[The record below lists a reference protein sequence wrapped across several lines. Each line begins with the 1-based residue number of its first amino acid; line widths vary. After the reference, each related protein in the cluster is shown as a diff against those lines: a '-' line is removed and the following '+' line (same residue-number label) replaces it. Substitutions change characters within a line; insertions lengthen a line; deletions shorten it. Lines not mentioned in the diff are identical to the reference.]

1 MVADLARLPDAAS
14 LVLGRLSRDAVADLV
29 RAVRPGDASDDAL
42 IDAFADDSEGLPLHV
57 VAALASG
64 EAPGALMP
72 RDVHALLR
80 DRLGSVGEIATQVLA
95 AAAVIGRS
103 FDLATVRAASG
114 RTEEETV
121 DALEE
126 AMRRGIVREVGGG
139 PFQPVTYDFVH
150 GRMRDVAYE
159 ATSLARRRLLH
170 RRAADAIRSETGTT
184 DRDDLTRYALIAAH
198 EREAGRPIEAAA
210 ASLEA
215 ADRAAAVYANRE
227 AIDHLEAAVG
237 LGGSHDAVIHVRI
250 GELRARLGEYPAA
263 IAALE
268 TAAALAAP
276 DDLPA
281 IEIALGGVHRRR
293 GDMVAAASYLDAA
306 LATPGLPDALR
317 ARGLVERS
325 VVALRSRDLGDA
337 DEAASA
343 ARDLA
348 TRVGDP
354 HLAGVAERIVGLVA
368 QSRGDS
374 MAARLA
380 LERSVAMAA
389 DDPDVTAS
397 IAATTALALT
407 IAGDGE
413 VDEAMALGVHAV
425 EACRRIGDRH
435 LEAAV
440 ENHLADLLHDAGRE
454 DLAMEHLKRAVTLF
468 ADIGEGAGDP
478 DPGIWTLAAW

>member
-1 MVADLARLPDAAS
+1 
-14 LVLGRLSRDAVADLV
+14 
-29 RAVRPGDASDDAL
+29 
-42 IDAFADDSEGLPLHV
+42 
-57 VAALASG
+57 
-64 EAPGALMP
+64 MP

-80 DRLGSVGEIATQVLA
+80 DRLGSVGETATQVLA

-114 RTEEETV
+114 RTDEETI

-139 PFQPVTYDFVH
+139 PHQPVTYDFVH

-159 ATSLARRRLLH
+159 TTSLARRRLLH

-184 DRDDLTRYALIAAH
+184 GRDDLTRYALIAAH
-198 EREAGRPIEAAA
+198 EREAGRPAEAAA

-215 ADRAAAVYANRE
+215 ADRAEAVYANRE

-263 IAALE
+263 IGALE
-268 TAAALAAP
+268 TAAALATP
-276 DDLPA
+276 DDLAA

-306 LATPGLPDALR
+306 LSTPGLPESLR

-325 VVALRSRDLGDA
+325 VVALRAGDLPFA

-343 ARDLA
+343 ALDLA
-348 TRVGDP
+348 TAIGDP

-368 QSRGDS
+368 QSRGDPA
-374 MAARLA
+374 AARA
-380 LERSVAMAA
+380 SLERSVAMAA
-389 DDPDVTAS
+389 DDPDVTTS
-397 IAATTALALT
+397 IAATTALALV
-407 IAGDGE
+407 IAGEGQ
-413 VDEAMALGVHAV
+413 VDEAVALGVSAV

-440 ENHLADLLHDAGRE
+440 ENHLADILHDADRTE
-454 DLAMEHLKRAVTLF
+454 ESMVHLKRAVALF
-468 ADIGEGAGDP
+468 AEIGVGAP
-478 DPGIWTLAAW
+478 EHDPGIWTLAAW

>member
-1 MVADLARLPDAAS
+1 
-14 LVLGRLSRDAVADLV
+14 
-29 RAVRPGDASDDAL
+29 
-42 IDAFADDSEGLPLHV
+42 
-57 VAALASG
+57 
-64 EAPGALMP
+64 
-72 RDVHALLR
+72 
-80 DRLGSVGEIATQVLA
+80 
-95 AAAVIGRS
+95 
-103 FDLATVRAASG
+103 
-114 RTEEETV
+114 
-121 DALEE
+121 
-126 AMRRGIVREVGGG
+126 
-139 PFQPVTYDFVH
+139 
-150 GRMRDVAYE
+150 
-159 ATSLARRRLLH
+159 
-170 RRAADAIRSETGTT
+170 
-184 DRDDLTRYALIAAH
+184 
-198 EREAGRPIEAAA
+198 
-210 ASLEA
+210 
-215 ADRAAAVYANRE
+215 
-227 AIDHLEAAVG
+227 
-237 LGGSHDAVIHVRI
+237 VRI

-276 DDLPA
+276 DDLAA

-325 VVALRSRDLGDA
+325 VVALRSRDLADA

-348 TRVGDP
+348 TRVGNP

-413 VDEAMALGVHAV
+413 VDEAMALGVDAV